1 MLKTWLV
8 WYEIEFKQVY
18 NIRVLPNYCILWTI
32 FDWPKP
38 KPKKVQF
45 QFKHQNGFFSGHQP
59 VFNETP
65 ASSYWTSPDIYPLS
79 SRTSILQNDF
89 KFCEIAESWHCTF
102 FQNVSHFWFATG
114 GAGFCISR
122 TLALKMAPYAS

>member
-1 MLKTWLV
+1 MKRWLV
-8 WYEIEFKQVY
+8 WHEIEFKQVY

-32 FDWPKP
+32 FDWY
-38 KPKKVQF
+38 KVNLKMYNF
-45 QFKHQNGFFSGHQP
+45 NLSIKMDFFSGHQS
-59 VFNETP
+59 VFHETS
-65 ASSYWTSPDIYPLS
+65 ASRYWTLPDIYPLS
-79 SRTSILQNDF
+79 SRTSILQNDL
-89 KFCEIAESWHCTF
+89 KFCEIAESWLCTF